1 MMVWMSPLYLK
12 TQADGILQGGG
23 GGDGFEQNWTL
34 NYKLNNIQQKS
45 MISLLE
51 RKNVKT
57 VIRKY
62 FKVIIGNRKSYPVTT
77 EVVHTKYSV

>member
-1 MMVWMSPLYLK
+1 MMVGMSPLYLK
-12 TQADGILQGGG
+12 TQANGILGGG
-23 GGDGFEQNWTL
+23 GFEQNWTL

-77 EVVHTKYSV
+77 EVVHSKYSV